1 LNDIVVEGA
10 NVMHGILGP
19 AFLALM
25 MASPGHGG
33 GTPPER
39 PTRPATGIAP
49 PTRIPDSVNAGPTAA
64 GEAVPIASVPRETRR
79 AVVADAARRF
89 NVAESSV
96 VLTRAERVSWPD
108 SSLGCPEPGRMYT
121 QALVPGYRLV
131 AKSAGAERVYHTDEQ
146 ARVVSCADESRKPPR
161 EELRGKPPVEP
172 IKDPAPPAG
181 QR

>member
-1 LNDIVVEGA
+1 
-10 NVMHGILGP
+10 MYRILWP

-25 MASPGHGG
+25 LASPGRGG

-49 PTRIPDSVNAGPTAA
+49 PTRIPDSVSPGPSAA
-64 GEAVPIASVPRETRR
+64 GEAVSIASVPRETRR

-96 VLTRAERVSWPD
+96 VLIRAERVSWPD
-108 SSLGCPEPGRMYT
+108 SSLGCPEPGRLYT

-131 AKSAGAERVYHTDEQ
+131 AKTAEGDLVYHTDEQ
-146 ARVVSCADESRKPPR
+146 GHVESCADESRQPPH

-172 IKDPAPPAG
+172 VKDTAAPTTP
-181 QR
+181 R